1 MGSLFCCTLFSCYRR
16 EHKRRGLIYL
26 LTFPVDLM
34 PIDVHCNHPK
44 IESIGTL
51 KNEPWSDLAA
61 SSTRYNAV
69 RHHSVRQIDP
79 RLKAIVVDQLGVE
92 EQEVVPNASL
102 VEDLDADSLDRVEF
116 IMELEEHFHLEIP
129 DENAEILTTVGES
142 QTYLEIK
149 GVL

>member
-1 MGSLFCCTLFSCYRR
+1 M
-16 EHKRRGLIYL
+16 
-26 LTFPVDLM
+26 
-34 PIDVHCNHPK
+34 
-44 IESIGTL
+44 
-51 KNEPWSDLAA
+51 
-61 SSTRYNAV
+61 